1 MKLLLSGGT
10 VVNVFTDELIR
21 TNVLIG
27 GDTILGVGDYSESDA
42 DAVCDVSG
50 KWICPGF
57 TDGHIHIE
65 STLLTPAELT
75 KAALPHGTTAIVA
88 DPHEIAN
95 VAGTVGIRFMLEMSE
110 GLPMQVYI
118 MLPSCVPAMPLDES
132 GAELLAADLEP
143 LYAHPRVLGLAEVM
157 NYPGVI
163 AGADYVMDKIR
174 AAKAA
179 GRIIDGHAPLLT
191 GKALD
196 CYLAAGIESDHE
208 CSTFAEALE
217 RVQKG
222 QWVMIRQGTAAR
234 NLDALLPLFAEPYS
248 RRCLLV
254 TDDKHPEELL
264 RDGHIDAIIRR
275 AVQHGRSP
283 LTGIR
288 MATLQA
294 AQYFGLRG
302 QGAVAPGYRADLL
315 VLDSLEEVRVGR
327 VFAAGRLAA
336 ENGICREFAAPVYS
350 DSVRWDRV
358 LHSFRLRQ
366 LSAADFHIT
375 PQPGK
380 CRVIGL
386 IPGQLLT
393 EELHETLDLSGS
405 GNGIDL
411 SRDILKLAVIE
422 RHGRTGHRGLGFI
435 RGIGLKSGAIAGSV
449 SHDSHNLIV
458 IGTNDA
464 DMAAA
469 ANRILENGGGF
480 VCTENGKVAAELPLP
495 VAGLMSSA
503 DAKTV
508 AEQNDALNLAVHA
521 RGVPEAVAPFMNMAF
536 VSLTV
541 IPHIKMTTHG
551 LCDVDTQTLLPLF
564 TEEQT

>member
-1 MKLLLSGGT
+1 MKLLLKGGT
-10 VVNVFTDELIR
+10 VVNVFTGEL
-21 TNVLIG
+21 TAQNVLIG
-27 GDTILGVGDYSESDA
+27 GDCILGVGDYTEADA

-50 KWICPGF
+50 KWLCPGF
-57 TDGHIHIE
+57 FDGHIHIE

-75 KAALPHGTTAIVA
+75 KAALPHGTTAIAA

-95 VAGTVGIRFMLEMSE
+95 VAGTEGIRFMLEMSE

-132 GAELLAADLEP
+132 GAELLAADLQP
-143 LYAHPRVLGLAEVM
+143 FYAHPRVLGLAEMM

-163 AGADYVMDKIR
+163 AGADFVLDKLR

-179 GRIIDGHAPLLT
+179 GKIIDGHAPLLT
-191 GKALD
+191 GRDLD

-208 CSTFAEALE
+208 CSSFEEALE
-217 RVQKG
+217 RVRKG

-234 NLDALLPLFAEPYS
+234 NLEALLPLFAEPYS

-264 RDGHIDAIIRR
+264 QGGHIDAIIRR
-275 AVQHGRSP
+275 AVQLGKSP
-283 LTGIR
+283 VTGIR

-315 VLDSLEEVRVGR
+315 VLDSLGEVRVGK
-327 VFAAGRLAA
+327 VFAGGVLAA
-336 ENGICREFAAPVYS
+336 ENGVCCDFQSPEYS
-350 DSVRWDRV
+350 DSVRWNRV
-358 LHSFRLRQ
+358 LHSFRLSA
-366 LSAADFHIT
+366 LSAADFHIA

-386 IPGQLLT
+386 VPGQLLT
-393 EELHETLDLSGS
+393 EELHETLDLAGS
-405 GNGIDL
+405 ANGIDTG
-411 SRDILKLAVIE
+411 RDILKLAVVE
-422 RHGRTGHRGLGFI
+422 RHGRSGNRGLGFI

-449 SHDSHNLIV
+449 AHDSHNLIV

-469 ANRILENGGGF
+469 ANRVIAMGGGF
-480 VCTENGKVAAELPLP
+480 VCAENGEIAAEVPLP
-495 VAGLMSSA
+495 IAGLMSHA
-503 DAKTV
+503 DAETV
-508 AEQNDALNLAVHA
+508 AQQNDVLNKAVHA
-521 RGVPEAVAPFMNMAF
+521 RGVPENVAPFMNMAF

-551 LCDVDTQTLLPLF
+551 LCDVATQTLLPLC
-564 TEEQT
+564 TGE